1 MAKQDWQAILDGIAA
16 QVRPLTAQGRV
27 ATYIPAL
34 ARVPSDQF
42 AMSLVTADGEEFAAG
57 DADTPFSIQS
67 VSKVFNLIFA
77 LDIVGDDL
85 WRRVGRE
92 PSGMGFNSLIL
103 LEVEGGVPRNPLIN
117 AGAIATTDAIL
128 EHRPD
133 WRDEFLAKMQTL
145 AQSQAASTDDEV
157 FQSERDHGDLNRAIA
172 WYLKAKGNLRCDP
185 TLVTETYFAACATAM
200 STRELARAG
209 QCLVAASET
218 ADPERLRRVRAIMRT
233 CGLYDAAGDF
243 AFRVGLPAKSGVG
256 GGILA
261 VEPGRYS
268 VAVWSPA
275 LDEKGNS
282 VAGVRAL
289 ELLTDAVPIS

>member
-1 MAKQDWQAILDGIAA
+1 VTDWQKTLDDIAS

-34 ARVPSDQF
+34 SRVPQDHF
-42 AMSLVTADGEEFAAG
+42 AIAVTTKGGEEFAAG
-57 DADTPFSIQS
+57 DADVPFSIQS
-67 VSKVFNLIFA
+67 VSKVFNLVFA
-77 LDIVGDDL
+77 LDLLGDDL

-103 LEVEGGVPRNPLIN
+103 LEVESGVPRNPLIN
-117 AGAIATTDAIL
+117 AGAIVTTDAIL
-128 EHRPD
+128 NQEKNWAD
-133 WRDEFLAKMQTL
+133 IFISKMQQL
-145 AQSQAASTDDEV
+145 SGSDAVKYDAEV
-157 FQSERDHGDLNRAIA
+157 FESEREFGDLNRAIA
-172 WYLKAKGNLRCDP
+172 WFLKAKRNLVSDP
-185 TLVTETYFAACATAM
+185 TLVTETYFRACSTAM
-200 STRELARAG
+200 SARELSRAG
-209 QCLVAASET
+209 RCLVEESAV
-218 ADPERLRRVRAIMRT
+218 ADQERLQRVRAIMRT

-261 VEPGRYS
+261 VEPGEYS

-275 LDEKGNS
+275 LDQKGNS

-289 ELLTDAVPIS
+289 ELLTDMV

>member
-1 MAKQDWQAILDGIAA
+1 VIDWQKILDTIAA
-16 QVRPLTAQGRV
+16 EVRPLSAQGRV
-27 ATYIPAL
+27 ASYIPAL
-34 ARVPSDQF
+34 SRVPQDRF
-42 AMSLVTADGEEFAAG
+42 AIAVATKAGDVFTSG
-57 DADTPFSIQS
+57 DADIPFSIQS
-67 VSKVFNLIFA
+67 VSKVFNLVFA
-77 LDIVGDDL
+77 LDTVGDDL

-103 LEVEGGVPRNPLIN
+103 LEVESGVPRNPLIN

-128 EHRPD
+128 SQQKD
-133 WRDEFLAKMQTL
+133 WADTFIAKMKRL
-145 AQSQAASTDDEV
+145 SGSDAVKYDDEV
-157 FQSERDHGDLNRAIA
+157 FQSEREHGDLNRAIA
-172 WYLKAKGNLRCDP
+172 WFLKAKKNLVCDP
-185 TLVTETYFAACATAM
+185 TLVTETYFRACATAM
-200 STRELARAG
+200 SARELAIAG
-209 QCLVAASET
+209 RCLVEDNEL
-218 ADPERLRRVRAIMRT
+218 ADHERLQRVRAIMRT

-261 VEPGRYS
+261 VEPDAYS

-289 ELLTDAVPIS
+289 ELLTDMV